1 LATPFAGEAFLLG
14 AAHDPEVKASGA
26 GLASRPLFGL
36 SDLYL
41 PWPGTIENPLAPV
54 AIEATRETASRLG
67 LIHDDFDLRRFT
79 AFASS
84 ATYFYPGAAL
94 PQMIACS
101 DWCAWL
107 FFLDDRYDENV
118 QASWDAG
125 GACRLMA
132 ACLECLRGT
141 RPQRGSP
148 PLARFAWEIRER
160 LLATAVAGERWLS
173 RFATS
178 AENYLFKGV
187 LSANAHWA
195 HGVVPAFDHYLEQ
208 REHDSAV
215 HTCIDL
221 VELASG
227 LSIPDDVHATE
238 PLPTMRRLCARA
250 LAYTNDL
257 MSYEKEVL
265 RHGNPN
271 NLVHVLMV
279 HQGIPFD
286 RAVHDAVALINR
298 QTRDLIALQAQLP
311 RRGRRLD
318 LRAARYVAGMGQL
331 LRGNFDWSLAT
342 GRYRT
347 ARSPFPE
354 LRLPG

>member
-1 LATPFAGEAFLLG
+1 MTKKIAG
-14 AAHDPEVKASGA
+14 AAVASH
-26 GLASRPLFGL
+26 RLFGL

-41 PWPGTIENPLAPV
+41 PWPATIENPLAPV
-54 AIEATRETASRLG
+54 AIAATRDTARRIG
-67 LIHDDFDLRRFT
+67 LINDRFDLQRFQ

-84 ATYFYPGAAL
+84 ATYFYPSAGL
-94 PQMIACS
+94 DQMIACS

-107 FFLDDRYDENV
+107 FFLDDLYDEDV
-118 QASWDAG
+118 QASWDAP
-125 GACRLMA
+125 GARRLMGM
-132 ACLECLRGT
+132 CLTSLRGAA
-141 RPQRGSP
+141 PPSAAP
-148 PLARFAWEIRER
+148 PLVRFLWEVRQR
-160 LLATAVAGERWLS
+160 LLRSAVGGEQWLS
-173 RFATS
+173 RFAAS
-178 AENYLFKGV
+178 AEDYLLKGV
-187 LSANAHWA
+187 LPANAQWA
-195 HGVVPAFDHYLEQ
+195 HQLVPAFEHYLEQ

-221 VELASG
+221 IELAAG
-227 LSIPDDVHATE
+227 LSIPERVHAAE

-250 LAYTNDL
+250 LAYANDL

-279 HQGIPFD
+279 HRSIPFD

-298 QTRDLIALQAQLP
+298 CTRDLIALERQIPADGLAVDP
-311 RRGRRLD
+311 LV
-318 LRAARYVAGMGQL
+318 ARYVAGMGQL

-347 ARSPFPE
+347 RQSPFPE
-354 LRLPG
+354 LRLRGPALPRSHR